1 MSITV
6 PEPVAQRGPKDAR
19 RHREKQREAIREKL
33 PEIIAEESI
42 ITRAK
47 GKTVKIRI
55 RSIEIPS
62 FRSGN
67 RKKAGG
73 KRRRR
78 SFGRNRCRPGLRS
91 AGGRYRTT
99 PGQGSRAR
107 WRSRRRTRGR
117 LH

>member
-19 RHREKQREAIREKL
+19 RHREKQREAIREKI

-47 GKTVKIRI
+47 GKTVKVPI

-62 FRSGN
+62 FRPGS
-67 RKKAGG
+67 RKKDGENGG
-73 KRRRR
+73 
-78 SFGRNRCRPGLRS
+78 
-91 AGGRYRTT
+91 GGR
-99 PGQGSRAR
+99 PLGLVVPRAR
-107 WRSRRRTRGR
+107 V
-117 LH
+117 L

>member
-47 GKTVKIRI
+47 GKTVKVPI

-62 FRSGN
+62 FRSGR
-67 RKKAGG
+67 RKRGG
-73 KRRRR
+73 
-78 SFGRNRCRPGLRS
+78 
-91 AGGRYRTT
+91 
-99 PGQGSRAR
+99 
-107 WRSRRRTRGR
+107 
-117 LH
+117 